1 MPKSARLIALVL
13 IAATFAGCA
22 SSRHWTESQS
32 NREMG
37 VVRVSYEFPE
47 FHEPVLSDAQANKL
61 ALSRCE
67 GWGYDQAEPIA
78 GQLRQCSNMDNGDC
92 DLWKVTREFQ
102 CSRSVA
108 QANLLSR

>member
-1 MPKSARLIALVL
+1 MLQNTALIAIVL
-13 IAATFAGCA
+13 LAATFAGCA
-22 SSRHWTESQS
+22 SSRWTENQS
-32 NREMG
+32 NRELG

-47 FHEPVLSDAQANKL
+47 FHEPVLSDEQATQL

-67 GWGYDQAEPIA
+67 GWGYDKAEPIA

-108 QANLLSR
+108 QANYLAR

>member
-1 MPKSARLIALVL
+1 MPLTPRLLALVA
-13 IAATFAGCA
+13 ITAAFAGCT
-22 SSRHWTESQS
+22 SSRQWTESQG

-47 FHEPVLSDAQANKL
+47 FQEPVVSDEQASRL
-61 ALSRCE
+61 ALNRCE
-67 GWGYDQAEPIA
+67 LWGYDQAEPIA

-102 CSRSVA
+102 CSKSVA
-108 QANLLSR
+108 QANHLSR

>member
-1 MPKSARLIALVL
+1 MLQTTTLIALVL
-13 IAATFAGCA
+13 LSAAFAGCA
-22 SSRHWTESQS
+22 SNRHWTENQS
-32 NREMG
+32 NRELA

-47 FHEPVLSDAQANKL
+47 FHEPVLSDDQASKL

-67 GWGYDQAEPIA
+67 GWGFDQAEPIA

-102 CSRSVA
+102 CSKSVA